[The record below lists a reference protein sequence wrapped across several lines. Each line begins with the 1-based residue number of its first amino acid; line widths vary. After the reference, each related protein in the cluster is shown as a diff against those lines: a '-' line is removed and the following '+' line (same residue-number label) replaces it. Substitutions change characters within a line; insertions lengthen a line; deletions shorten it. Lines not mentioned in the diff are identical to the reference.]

1 MSEYVIED
9 DIPVPIPGEGR
20 CSRWH
25 FVKQMK
31 AGQSFVLLKKD
42 HGAVR
47 AYAHRERLKI
57 TCRSISDSELRVWKL
72 EVNDE

>member
-9 DIPVPIPGEGR
+9 DIPVPIPAN
-20 CSRWH
+20 SRWH

-47 AYAHRERLKI
+47 AYAHREGLKI

-72 EVNDE
+72 EMNDE

>member
-9 DIPVPIPGEGR
+9 DIPVPIPAN
-20 CSRWH
+20 SRWH
-25 FVKQMK
+25 FVKQMN

-57 TCRSISDSELRVWKL
+57 TCRSISDSELSVWNL
-72 EVNDE
+72 EINDE

>member
-9 DIPVPIPGEGR
+9 DIPVPIRGN
-20 CSRWH
+20 SRWH

-31 AGQSFVLLKKD
+31 AGQSFVLLKRD

>member
-1 MSEYVIED
+1 MMSEYVIED
-9 DIPVPIPGEGR
+9 DIPVPIPGN
-20 CSRWH
+20 SRWH

-72 EVNDE
+72 EMNDE